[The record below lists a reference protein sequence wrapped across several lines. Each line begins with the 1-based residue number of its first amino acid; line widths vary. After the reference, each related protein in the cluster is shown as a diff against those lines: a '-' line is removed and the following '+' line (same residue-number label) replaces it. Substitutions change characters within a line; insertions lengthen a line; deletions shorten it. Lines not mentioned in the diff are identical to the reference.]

1 MSENDTSS
9 ESRLRWYQFIGPWP
23 IRPWVSFWAL
33 AFYYL
38 SLASG
43 VTQYGNAQAQAQFIP
58 QNIFRSVLSATVV
71 ALVLWLIGK
80 WRLTSRNLGVF
91 IAACV
96 VAAGVGVLFR
106 LQMGFLSSNAL
117 DNPPALVIA
126 GFIRTAL
133 LLIIVQSIAGL
144 VTRRLSNQ
152 VLQTKTALD
161 ESRDQQE
168 RMLIAE
174 EESRKQIAG
183 LLHDRVQA
191 GLIASC
197 LELQVIAERSDES
210 EKQRIDSIIE
220 RLEALRSM
228 DVRSVARV
236 LSPNLADVDIV
247 TALEEL
253 AAQYEPVMTTV
264 INVDPKIDGLREAMG
279 DRVLLGTYRIIE
291 QALLNAA
298 GHGRARRCM
307 VDVQLPTD
315 EEMTITVID
324 DGVGF
329 TGGPVR
335 EGVGGALIST
345 WTRSLEGS
353 WSWRD
358 ADGQGVILEAR
369 FPIARS
375 QL

>member
-1 MSENDTSS
+1 MADVGTTSEP
-9 ESRLRWYQFIGPWP
+9 RLKWYQYIGPWP

-33 AFYYL
+33 SFYYL
-38 SLASG
+38 SIASG
-43 VTQYGNAQAQAQFIP
+43 VTQFGDAQAQATYIP

-71 ALVLWLIGK
+71 ALILWLLGR
-80 WRLTSRNLGVF
+80 WSGTSKHLALFLG
-91 IAACV
+91 ACL
-96 VAAGVGVLFR
+96 VAAGIGVLFR
-106 LQMGFLSSNAL
+106 LQMGFLSSSAMN
-117 DNPPALVIA
+117 NPPALVIA
-126 GFIRTAL
+126 GFIRTVL
-133 LLIIVQSIAGL
+133 LLIIVQAIAGL

-152 VLQTKTALD
+152 VRQTQDALD
-161 ESRDQQE
+161 RSRDEQE
-168 RMLIAE
+168 RMLLAE

-197 LELQVIAERSDES
+197 LELQVIAERSDER

-253 AAQYEPVMTTV
+253 ASQYEPVMTTV

-279 DRVLLGTYRIIE
+279 DRVLLGSYRIIE

-307 VDVQLPTD
+307 VGVHLPTD
-315 EEMTITVID
+315 KEMTITVID

-329 TGGPVR
+329 TGGPIR

-345 WTRSLEGS
+345 WTRSLEGT

-358 ADGQGVILEAR
+358 ADGKGAILEAR
-369 FPIARS
+369 FP
-375 QL
+375 LV